1 MSGRLPQDV
10 SAGDRIGGR
19 YELSSEIARGAMG
32 AVYEAADL
40 ETGDRVALKRL
51 LDPRHAIRFEIEARL
66 LMRFDHPRVVSVLDY
81 LVEDSGS
88 WLVMELVSGTDL
100 ETVLQERGDPGLQPD
115 EAIRLVL
122 EACEALAYVHDQ
134 NTVHRDVKPRN
145 LMLCTEG
152 VVLVDF
158 GIARELEAAGGG
170 TIGIGTPGFMPPE
183 LYEDAGRLTRRADVY
198 GIAATLWMLITGRPP
213 IPGKRVRLRGAPAN
227 LERALVE
234 GLEPDADLRLG
245 SVEAFAA
252 LLGGSADS
260 DRGVSVALSLDDTS
274 VPRNLLEAVVR
285 TAAGVFDAAATSIAL
300 AEPDGTLVY
309 QAAWGAGASS
319 VLGMRLEPGRG
330 IAGGVFATIAGS
342 AVADCRTDERF
353 EATVAAR
360 TGYVPHT
367 MLVVPLR
374 SGGRAIGV
382 LSLLDRRD
390 GAPYTADDIARAELF
405 AELAVTA
412 MEADPRIG
420 ASLDRTRAP

>member
-1 MSGRLPQDV
+1 VSGRLPQEV
-10 SAGDRIGGR
+10 SAGDRIGRR
-19 YELSSEIARGAMG
+19 YELGSEIARGAMG
-32 AVYEAADL
+32 AVYEAKDL
-40 ETGDRVALKRL
+40 EAGGPVALKRL

-88 WLVMELVSGTDL
+88 WLVMELVSGMDL
-100 ETVLQERGDPGLQPD
+100 ETVLRERGEPGLQPD
-115 EAIRLVL
+115 EAIRYAL
-122 EACEALAYVHDQ
+122 EACEALAYVHAQ

-158 GIARELEAAGGG
+158 GIARELETAGGG

-183 LYEDAGRLTRRADVY
+183 LYEDAGRLSSRADVY
-198 GIAATLWMLITGRPP
+198 GIAATLWMLITGKPP
-213 IPGKRVRLRGAPAN
+213 VPGKRVRLRGAPAN

-245 SVEAFAA
+245 SVDAFAA
-252 LLGGSADS
+252 LLGGRADPA
-260 DRGVSVALSLDDTS
+260 RGVSVALSLDDTS

-319 VLGMRLEPGRG
+319 VIGMRLEPGRG
-330 IAGGVFATIAGS
+330 IAGGVFATVAGS
-342 AVADCRTDERF
+342 AVADCRGDERF
-353 EATVAAR
+353 ASTVAAR
-360 TGYVPHT
+360 TGYVPYT

-374 SGGRAIGV
+374 AGGRAIGV

-390 GAPYTADDIARAELF
+390 GGPYTADDIGRAELF

-420 ASLDRTRAP
+420 TSLDRTQAP